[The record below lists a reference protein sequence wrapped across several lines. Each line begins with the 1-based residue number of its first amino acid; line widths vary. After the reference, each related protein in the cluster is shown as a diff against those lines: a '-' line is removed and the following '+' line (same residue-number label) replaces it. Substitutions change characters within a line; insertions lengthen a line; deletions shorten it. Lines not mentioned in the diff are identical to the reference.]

1 MRLELVHLLIIFLEV
16 LTLLLVLGGDTGGLM
31 GQRLLCIPVAM
42 LLYQ

>member
-16 LTLLLVLGGDTGGLM
+16 LSLLLVLGGDTIGLM
-31 GQRLLCIPVAM
+31 GQRLLCVPVAM